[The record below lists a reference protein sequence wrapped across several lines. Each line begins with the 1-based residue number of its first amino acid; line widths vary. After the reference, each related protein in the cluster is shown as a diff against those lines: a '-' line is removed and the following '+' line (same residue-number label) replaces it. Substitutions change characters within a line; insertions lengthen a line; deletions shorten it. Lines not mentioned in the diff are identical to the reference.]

1 MRLGKQIPLDITNEM
16 DICYGTTNRLNPQ
29 VIFVNGK
36 FWIEPQ
42 IEMEYERV
50 LNSISYNIKNKIRHL
65 LKTENKW
72 DNRVIFD
79 IDIKTTSMSTHR
91 KTFGDFEI
99 FLRQKDSTV
108 VKVDKLGDA
117 LRRLLTPIISE
128 FIEDLQINDFIITKT
143 KR

>member
-50 LNSISYNIKNKIRHL
+50 LNSISYNIKNKSWI
-65 LKTENKW
+65 N
-72 DNRVIFD
+72 
-79 IDIKTTSMSTHR
+79 
-91 KTFGDFEI
+91 
-99 FLRQKDSTV
+99 
-108 VKVDKLGDA
+108 KLGKVKRFYW
-117 LRRLLTPIISE
+117 LCK
-128 FIEDLQINDFIITKT
+128 ITI
-143 KR
+143 